1 MKYLYF
7 ITEIYKFV
15 SYRLIFSSYFSLI
28 KGAVIR
34 LTDKEHTE

>member
-1 MKYLYF
+1 MYF

-15 SYRLIFSSYFSLI
+15 SYRLILSSYFSLI

-34 LTDKEHTE
+34 LTDKGYTE